1 MATAPRAPQRLRHA
15 LDVTARA
22 AAALVA
28 GYAVAHAFAA
38 CMAVVLP
45 LARPDRVVAG
55 TLLSFIAWTLV
66 ALHAFGAR
74 SAWRVVAAGARVRR
88 HDGRRARV
96 SRRGPAAVSRRP
108 SA

>member
-1 MATAPRAPQRLRHA
+1 MAIAQRAPQRLRHA
-15 LDVTARA
+15 LDIAARI

-45 LARPDRVVAG
+45 FARPDRVVAG
-55 TLLSFIAWTLV
+55 TLLSFIAWTVV

-74 SAWRVVAAGARVRR
+74 TPWRAWWRPVFAFVVMMAVALAFPDAGL
-88 HDGRRARV
+88 
-96 SRRGPAAVSRRP
+96 RP
-108 SA
+108 